1 MPAAFLGANKKLD
14 EYFTDLSEPFLNFYV
29 KFTRNQER
37 NVRWIYLNSA
47 TLTKLI
53 FLSDLS

>member
-37 NVRWIYLNSA
+37 NVTWIYLNSA